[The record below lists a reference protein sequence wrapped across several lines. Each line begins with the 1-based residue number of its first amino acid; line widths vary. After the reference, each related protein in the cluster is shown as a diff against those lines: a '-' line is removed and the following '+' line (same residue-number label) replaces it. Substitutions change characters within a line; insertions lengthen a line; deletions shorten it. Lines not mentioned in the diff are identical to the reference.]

1 MIAMRPIEQPAV
13 LDEINAG
20 RFSGP
25 VEGYVV
31 MDGPQYLGNF
41 LYKVENGVTVVLDEQ
56 LADQSLVDG
65 AVRAAV
71 AAGENRGAV
80 SFRINMDS
88 PRLAYWKQ
96 VMFKNGPDILENKK
110 LFHSCKDF

>member
-1 MIAMRPIEQPAV
+1 MIAMRPIDQPAV

-41 LYKVENGVTVVLDEQ
+41 LYKVENGVTWVLDEQ
-56 LADQSLVDG
+56 LADPSLC
-65 AVRAAV
+65 
-71 AAGENRGAV
+71 
-80 SFRINMDS
+80 INPDS

>member
-1 MIAMRPIEQPAV
+1 MIAMRPIDQPAV

-41 LYKVENGVTVVLDEQ
+41 LYKVENGVT
-56 LADQSLVDG
+56 
-65 AVRAAV
+65 
-71 AAGENRGAV
+71 
-80 SFRINMDS
+80 
-88 PRLAYWKQ
+88 
-96 VMFKNGPDILENKK
+96 
-110 LFHSCKDF
+110 